1 MLLITKLRKRLK
13 KPLPGISA
21 QLKMMNSVMKQKAPD
36 TYFNA
41 PEDAKKA
48 CVMVLLFKK
57 EGVWHTV
64 LMQRPESP
72 YPHSKQVSL
81 PGGKLEAIDASL
93 EAGALRETEE
103 EFGIP
108 SDDIETIGRLSKL
121 YIPVSDFLVHPFVG
135 FLQKAPRYGIDYNE
149 VEEIIEVKLE
159 DLKNPLLRKEK
170 NIQTFGG
177 YTLKNTPYF
186 DLNGKVVWGATAMML
201 SEFIEVLE
209 TLDI

>member
-1 MLLITKLRKRLK
+1 MLLITKLKKRLK
-13 KPLPGISA
+13 EPLPGISA
-21 QLKMMNSVMKQKAPD
+21 QLKMMSSVMKQKAPD
-36 TYFNA
+36 AYFNA

-57 EGVWHTV
+57 EDMWHTV

-135 FLQKAPRYGIDYNE
+135 FLQKAPRYSIDYNE
-149 VEEIIEVKLE
+149 VEEIIEIKLE
-159 DLKNPLLRKEK
+159 DLKNPLFRKEK

-201 SEFIEVLE
+201 SEFVEVLE